1 MSREAKQGDH
11 VAVHYTGRLQDGTVF
26 DSSDG
31 REPIKFDVGGGEVI
45 AGFDRAVTGMKVG
58 ETREVTIPAAEAYG
72 EVRPEL
78 RLRVPRSELPEG
90 HVPEVGQMFAVQVGP
105 DQQATARMAEVHEDT
120 VVLDLNHPLA
130 GEPLTFGIELVRIDE

>member
-1 MSREAKQGDH
+1 MAREAKEGDR
-11 VAVHYTGRLQDGTVF
+11 VAVHYTGRLRDGTVF
-26 DSSDG
+26 DSSAG
-31 REPIKFDVGGGEVI
+31 REPMEFELGKGEVI
-45 AGFDRAVTGMKVG
+45 AGFDRAVSGMQVG

-78 RLRVPRSELPEG
+78 RLRIPRSELPEG

-105 DQQATARMAEVHEDT
+105 DRQATAKLAEVYEDT

-130 GEPLTFGIELVRIDE
+130 GEALTFGIELMRID

>member
-1 MSREAKQGDH
+1 MPRHAKQGDH

-26 DSSDG
+26 DSSEG
-31 REPIKFDVGGGEVI
+31 REPIEFDVGGGDVI

-78 RLRVPRSELPEG
+78 RLRIPRTELPEG

-105 DQQATARMAEVHEDT
+105 DRQATARVAEVYEDT

-130 GEPLTFGIELVRIDE
+130 GEALTFGIELVRID

>member
-1 MSREAKQGDH
+1 MAREAKEGDH

-26 DSSDG
+26 DSSEG
-31 REPIKFDVGGGEVI
+31 REPMEFDLGGGEVI
-45 AGFDRAVTGMKVG
+45 AGFERAVAGMKVG

-78 RLRVPRSELPEG
+78 RLRIPRSELPEG

-105 DQQATARMAEVHEDT
+105 ERQATARLAEVYEDT

-130 GEPLTFGIELVRIDE
+130 GEALTFGIQLVRID